1 MFGGRRLLI
10 LSTQVV
16 TFIFLIHLMF
26 SLILLM
32 VLDEVQIMHDIYY
45 VMEELASLPKNIPT
59 YENVVGNEIVIEDE
73 WLK

>member
-1 MFGGRRLLI
+1 
-10 LSTQVV
+10 
-16 TFIFLIHLMF
+16 MF

-32 VLDEVQIMHDIYY
+32 VLDEVQIMHDVYY